1 MTNFMNGISSIL
13 GAFSTDKKTTTTETR
28 QAKQL
33 TEAYQTQAEEIVGD
47 GFKLT
52 QKEFLNSSLLD
63 GVSNTNKERVAKL
76 FKSMSISQVAQLL
89 RAADGGS
96 GTPDGDITQKELNT
110 FWKTLAQRVANGESK
125 DSIQARINA
134 EYLRKGGNV
143 SAVKREEWIAEFK
156 ELGIPKEKYTPDAT
170 LADSTDT
177 EEGATGFE
185 KYAPLIKAGLPLLQG
200 LMGKTATTTADT
212 TRDQAQALKLQQE
225 IARLKASQALPS
237 LSSPLASLPPSSFAS
252 QLPPP
257 QLSPLGSLPP
267 LPSSQMS
274 LLGLDP
280 LANNPLLPAAGNNIS
295 PTLMP
300 AQATFAQPVAQQ
312 QPFTF
317 AQPAPTV
324 ATAPAPTAWAAPA
337 PVAPNLVAQAPP
349 FNGGW

>member
-13 GAFSTDKKTTTTETR
+13 GAFSTDKTTTTTETR
-28 QAKQL
+28 KAKKL
-33 TEAYQTQAEEIVGD
+33 TEAYQAEAENITDQFGT
-47 GFKLT
+47 GRTLS
-52 QKEFLNSSLLD
+52 QKALEESSLLTD
-63 GVSNTNKERVAKL
+63 LNRSKRVKVAKL
-76 FKSMSISQVAQLL
+76 LGSMSTAEIARLL
-89 RAADGGS
+89 RAAD
-96 GTPDGDITQKELNT
+96 DGDGDVTPEERLKLM
-110 FWKTLAQRVANGESK
+110 NGLVLQLENGASPER
-125 DSIQARINA
+125 IQAGLNA
-134 EYLRKGGNV
+134 KFLKKGGEV
-143 SAVKREEWIAEFK
+143 SDSTKKEWIAQFK

-212 TRDQAQALKLQQE
+212 TRDQAKALELRQE
-225 IARLKASQALPS
+225 IARLQASQALPS
-237 LSSPLASLPPSSFAS
+237 SLGSLPPLSFAS

-257 QLSPLGSLPP
+257 LSSPLGSLPP

-295 PTLMP
+295 LTLMP

-324 ATAPAPTAWAAPA
+324 ATAPASTAWTAPA